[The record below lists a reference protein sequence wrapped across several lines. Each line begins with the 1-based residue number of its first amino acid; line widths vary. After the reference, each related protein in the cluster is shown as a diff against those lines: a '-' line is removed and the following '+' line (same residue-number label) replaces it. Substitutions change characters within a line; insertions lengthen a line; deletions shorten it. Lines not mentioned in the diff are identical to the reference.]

1 MTDFNENDELIE
13 ANNVTNESV
22 KRTRSKPVVVVV
34 NGKAQWYKGATMEDM
49 KKVADFLGLEFKLSI
64 K

>member
-13 ANNVTNESV
+13 ANNITNESV